1 MMEEKYGRSEM
12 FQTEY
17 EFTLPKGYVDKA
29 GNLHQKGIMRLATA
43 ADEIIPLRDPRVQQ
57 NPGYLTILLLSR
69 VIIRLGELSQ
79 VTPEVIERLFSV
91 DLNFLQNMYQTINE
105 LEEPVIHVTCPH
117 CGKEFTETINFK
129 R

>member
-1 MMEEKYGRSEM
+1 M

-17 EFTLPKGYVDKA
+17 EFTLPKGYVDGA

-57 NPGYLTILLLSR
+57 NSGYLTIVLLSR
-69 VIIRLGELSQ
+69 VITRLGELEQ
-79 VTPEVIERLFSV
+79 VTPEVIERLFTA

-105 LEEPVIHVTCPH
+105 SEDSVIHVTCPY
-117 CGKEFTETINFK
+117 CGKEFTDTINFK
-129 R
+129 SE

>member
-1 MMEEKYGRSEM
+1 M

-79 VTPEVIERLFSV
+79 VTPEVIERLFSA

-105 LEEPVIHVTCPH
+105 LEERAIHVTCPY
-117 CGKEFTETINFK
+117 CGKEFTETMNFK